1 MFCGSFYMWLGSS
14 VHFCLY
20 QLTFWKYEYFHESEK
35 LKKSFC
41 SCLTNEAYC
50 EYLVGFF
57 SPLQNPTLHPC
68 ETVNKDLGH
77 HLKGF
82 RSDLSRYLS
91 LLAGGGLL
99 RFYFSTAVV
108 PLTKTFKTH
117 LESLSLRMANC
128 NLLLI
133 IASAKRSFWFQQ
145 WSLSNHFLL
154 LHSAAYVW
162 RLEHQWSSQ
171 TLPFLALVPYDKQ
184 CWC

>member
-1 MFCGSFYMWLGSS
+1 MVGIKCTFLFVPTNILKIWILSWIWKVKKIILLMFNEWGLLWVLG
-14 VHFCLY
+14 
-20 QLTFWKYEYFHESEK
+20 
-35 LKKSFC
+35 
-41 SCLTNEAYC
+41 
-50 EYLVGFF
+50 GFLF
-57 SPLQNPTLHPC
+57 PLQNPTLHPC
-68 ETVNKDLGH
+68 ETVNKDLGR

-82 RSDLSRYLS
+82 RSDLSGYLS

-99 RFYFSTAVV
+99 RFYFSTAAA
-108 PLTKTFKTH
+108 PLTKTVKTH
-117 LESLSLRMANC
+117 LESLLLRMANC

-171 TLPFLALVPYDKQ
+171 TLPFHALVPYDKQ